1 MVWAK
6 DWGWSKPQLTDKR
19 ATHRRK
25 CRAKRPLSTGRPSM
39 VGEAREAGS
48 GHNSAGATAPD
59 AVAGARRRLCFGV

>member
-39 VGEAREAGS
+39 DGEARAAGS
-48 GHNSAGATAPD
+48 VHSSAVAAAPD
-59 AVAGARRRLCFGV
+59 AAAGARRRLCFGV